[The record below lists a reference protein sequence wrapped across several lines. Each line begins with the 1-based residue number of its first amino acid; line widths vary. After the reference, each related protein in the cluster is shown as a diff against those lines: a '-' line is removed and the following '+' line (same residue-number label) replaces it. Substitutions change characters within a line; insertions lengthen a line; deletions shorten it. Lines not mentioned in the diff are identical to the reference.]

1 MAVPAVN
8 ITIEQGTDFENVY
21 TVTNPDGTPLDLT
34 GYTASAKIIKFPGS
48 STSSSS
54 FNVGI
59 VTSAGQV
66 LVSMANT
73 VSSELNAGR
82 YYYDVIITSGVSG
95 KKIKIIHQKELVRTA
110 NIQD

>member
-34 GYTASAKIIKFPGS
+34 GYTAAAKIIKFPGS
-48 STSSSS
+48 STTSSS

-59 VTSAGQV
+59 ITSAGQV
-66 LVSMANT
+66 IVSMANT
-73 VSSELNAGR
+73 VSGALTPGR
-82 YYYDVIITSGVSG
+82 YYYDVIITASASN
-95 KKIKIIHQKELVRTA
+95 KKTKIIEGMALVTPSA
-110 NIQD
+110 SL